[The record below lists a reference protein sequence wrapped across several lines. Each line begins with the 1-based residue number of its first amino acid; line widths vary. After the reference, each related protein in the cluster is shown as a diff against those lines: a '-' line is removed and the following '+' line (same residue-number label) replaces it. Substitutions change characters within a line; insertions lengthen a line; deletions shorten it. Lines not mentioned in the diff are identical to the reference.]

1 MIPRSLLRGG
11 FISILNPPQSGILS
25 VGKTMERPVV
35 RDGAVAIRPIVE
47 ITLAVD
53 HRIVDRA
60 VGAKFLQGL
69 KRGLENPGL
78 LI

>member
-1 MIPRSLLRGG
+1 
-11 FISILNPPQSGILS
+11 
-25 VGKTMERPVV
+25 MERPVV